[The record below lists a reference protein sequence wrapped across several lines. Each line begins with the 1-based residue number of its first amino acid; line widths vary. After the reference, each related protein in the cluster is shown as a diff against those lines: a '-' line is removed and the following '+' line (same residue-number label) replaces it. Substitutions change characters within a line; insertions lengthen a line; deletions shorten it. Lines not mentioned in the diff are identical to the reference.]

1 MLRLINQA
9 MRVEIMI
16 VSVLQ
21 VPHKKNSNNND
32 SNNNITHNNNG
43 YSRKSYPGTPSPIYK
58 MWVASLSCV
67 SSQEPQPHLNV
78 LPSSAH
84 TNDNQ
89 FDSIKEKLIIIKYHI
104 YSVATHFQ
112 AEYVIEKIFV
122 TLLCKLR
129 TEIHFY
135 IFKLHDTLTLKLDN
149 DFKFQTWVFVKAL
162 IVDYENYMFWSLL
175 IFTRCPRRVKTYF
188 VELREKMEAGQIRM

>member
-21 VPHKKNSNNND
+21 VPHNKNSNNND
-32 SNNNITHNNNG
+32 SNNNITHNNND

-67 SSQEPQPHLNV
+67 SSQEPQPHLNIP
-78 LPSSAH
+78 PSSAH
-84 TNDNQ
+84 TKDNQ
-89 FDSIKEKLIIIKYHI
+89 FDSIKEKLNITICMNKIPHI
-104 YSVATHFQ
+104 FSSYNIFKLN
-112 AEYVIEKIFV
+112 VIEIIFV

-135 IFKLHDTLTLKLDN
+135 IF
-149 DFKFQTWVFVKAL
+149 
-162 IVDYENYMFWSLL
+162 
-175 IFTRCPRRVKTYF
+175 
-188 VELREKMEAGQIRM
+188 